1 VKKLTGDVLGN
12 LKAQR
17 VNVMDAV
24 RCAAEPL
31 GERRGQK
38 LDR

>member
-1 VKKLTGDVLGN
+1 VLRD
-12 LKAQR
+12 LEAER
-17 VNVMDAV
+17 VNVVYAV
-24 RCAAEPL
+24 RRAAKPL

>member
-1 VKKLTGDVLGN
+1 VLRD
-12 LKAQR
+12 LEAER
-17 VNVMDAV
+17 VNVMNTV